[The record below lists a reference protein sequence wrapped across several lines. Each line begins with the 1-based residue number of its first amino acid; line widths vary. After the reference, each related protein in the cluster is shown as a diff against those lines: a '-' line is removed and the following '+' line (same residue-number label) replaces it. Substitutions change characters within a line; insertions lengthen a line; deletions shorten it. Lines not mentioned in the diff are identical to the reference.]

1 MWCATTRG
9 VLCCSHMFLRNTRAV
24 LGALL
29 QYSHQ
34 TSAEA
39 AIEELKVVQRCSSFG
54 AAPDRYTR
62 NRISHPQGVQSWMEV
77 PEIPGS
83 RSAFWRELVLSRIT
97 KISTNQTIT
106 DYPLHPLSILL
117 WEVGSGVT
125 FIDVLVY
132 SPRVI
137 EFIPHSTRN
146 TQDFCG
152 ETRRLSFL
160 EHLVNST
167 KIINLMRWSYRLNLT
182 TVTLVLNPTH
192 QCCDVE
198 FTHDINTTHIPY
210 QTDSVFDTQ
219 MYVIV
224 LFIDFPLITDH
235 SRRPWE

>member
-152 ETRRLSFL
+152 ETRRFFFRTLSKFNKDYQL
-160 EHLVNST
+160 DEVIIPT
-167 KIINLMRWSYRLNLT
+167 KFDHCHISFESHTPMLWRW
-182 TVTLVLNPTH
+182 
-192 QCCDVE
+192 
-198 FTHDINTTHIPY
+198 I
-210 QTDSVFDTQ
+210 
-219 MYVIV
+219 
-224 LFIDFPLITDH
+224 H
-235 SRRPWE
+235 SWH